1 MKTRILTSSILIYLL
16 IGVSCQNHSDDNK
29 ESNAI
34 PGDTSKVDKQIAESK
49 QANEVKSEAPD
60 ASTKTEPGYAL
71 PRFDN
76 GLAQSPINILT
87 ANTEKE
93 TNHKLEIAFNDEIN
107 GIENLGHTI
116 QLDFAG
122 GNLFTVNGKTYK
134 FKQLHFHT
142 PSEHLIDGMTFP
154 IEMHVVSVSEDPKDS
169 TKPEYL
175 VVGMLFKMG
184 QENKFMKEFLN
195 AIPQQENKKVE
206 LSPGAV
212 KLKDMFAG
220 VTKNDLEAYYHYKGS
235 LTTPPYT
242 ETVDWIVRKYIFEAS
257 PEQVA
262 AIEKM
267 EGDNARHVH
276 ALYNRKIAS
285 E

>member
-1 MKTRILTSSILIYLL
+1 MRSKIISGSILIYLL
-16 IGVSCQNHSDDNK
+16 ILTSCQNQKK
-29 ESNAI
+29 ENESAANSEK
-34 PGDTSKVDKQIAESK
+34 DTTKVDKRISANPQS
-49 QANEVKSEAPD
+49 NEVKSEAPD
-60 ASTKTEPGYAL
+60 ASTKSEQGYAL
-71 PRFDN
+71 PKFND
-76 GLAQSPINILT
+76 GLSQSPINILS

-93 TNHKLEIAFNDEIN
+93 ANHKLVITFDDEIN

-116 QLDFAG
+116 QLDFTG
-122 GNLFTVNGKTYK
+122 GNSFTVNGKTYK

-154 IEMHVVSVSEDPKDS
+154 MEMHVVSVSKDQKDS

-175 VVGMLFKMG
+175 VIALLFKMG
-184 QENKFMKEFLN
+184 QENKFIKEFLN
-195 AIPQQENKKVE
+195 AIPVEEHKKTD
-206 LSPGAV
+206 LNPGVV
-212 KLKDMFAG
+212 KLKDLFDSISKA
-220 VTKNDLEAYYHYKGS
+220 DLDAYYHYRGS
-235 LTTPPYT
+235 LTTPPYS

-257 PEQVA
+257 SEQVA

-276 ALYNRKIAS
+276 ALYNRKIAA